1 MADLAFVVVNGLA
14 CGGVA
19 GGARRRNSERH
30 CHGGQRRHSI
40 NHRSKIFRVL
50 HGI

>member
-1 MADLAFVVVNGLA
+1 MADLTFVVVNGLA
-14 CGGVA
+14 RGGVA
-19 GGARRRNSERH
+19 RVARRRNSERH

-40 NHRSKIFRVL
+40 NNRSKVFRVL